1 MNTFVSRYTGEVIY
15 GSSTV
20 PKRSSKWSVSSL
32 DDTVD
37 SVLTDPAKQK
47 DSKEYKKLAGAL
59 KGKEMTAVMVERFGG
74 KEAWNSFVAKLN
86 LRILLQT

>member
-20 PKRSSKWSVSSL
+20 PRYAGGVFTDSS
-32 DDTVD
+32 
-37 SVLTDPAKQK
+37 KQK

-59 KGKEMTAVMVERFGG
+59 KGKEMTEVMVKRFGG
-74 KEAWNSFVAKLN
+74 KEAWNSFVGKLN

>member
-20 PKRSSKWSVSSL
+20 PRYAGGVFTDSS
-32 DDTVD
+32 
-37 SVLTDPAKQK
+37 KQK

-59 KGKEMTAVMVERFGG
+59 KGKEMTAVMVQRFGG
-74 KEAWNSFVAKLN
+74 KEAWNSFEAKLN

>member
-1 MNTFVSRYTGEVIY
+1 MNTFGSRYTGEVIY
-15 GSSTV
+15 GSSTAV
-20 PKRSSKWSVSSL
+20 AVAAA
-32 DDTVD
+32 
-37 SVLTDPAKQK
+37 VLTDSAKLK

-59 KGKEMTAVMVERFGG
+59 KGKEMTAVMVQRFGG

>member
-1 MNTFVSRYTGEVIY
+1 M
-15 GSSTV
+15 

-37 SVLTDPAKQK
+37 SVITDSAKQK

-59 KGKEMTAVMVERFGG
+59 KGKEMTEVMVERFGG
-74 KEAWNSFVAKLN
+74 KEAWNSFEAKLN

>member
-20 PKRSSKWSVSSL
+20 PRYAGGVFTDSS
-32 DDTVD
+32 
-37 SVLTDPAKQK
+37 KQK

-59 KGKEMTAVMVERFGG
+59 KGKEMTAVMVQRFGG

>member
-20 PKRSSKWSVSSL
+20 PKHGGGVF
-32 DDTVD
+32 TD
-37 SVLTDPAKQK
+37 SAKQK

-59 KGKEMTAVMVERFGG
+59 KGKEMTAVMVQRFGG
-74 KEAWNSFVAKLN
+74 KEAWNSFEGKLN
-86 LRILLQT
+86 LRILQT